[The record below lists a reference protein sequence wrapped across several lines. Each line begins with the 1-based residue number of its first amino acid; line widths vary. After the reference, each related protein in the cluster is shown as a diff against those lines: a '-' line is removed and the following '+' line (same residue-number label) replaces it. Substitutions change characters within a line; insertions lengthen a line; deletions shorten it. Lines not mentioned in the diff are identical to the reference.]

1 MESNDKEVQD
11 GIPIPNFIWEPIRN
25 ENTWMVNNNNNLYE
39 YRNFNFKIIEDQE
52 MKNINTF

>member
-11 GIPIPNFIWEPIRN
+11 GIPIPNSIWEPIRN